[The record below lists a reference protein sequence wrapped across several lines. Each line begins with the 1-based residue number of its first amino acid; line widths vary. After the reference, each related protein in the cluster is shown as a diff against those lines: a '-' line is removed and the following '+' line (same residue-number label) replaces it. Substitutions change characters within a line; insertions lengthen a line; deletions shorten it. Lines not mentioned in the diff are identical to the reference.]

1 MLFGLQVLYTYDGQ
15 WQAEIWLHKYHDTL
29 RRMISHG
36 CLVCTSTVADSC
48 SVKFQGSL
56 LNSDSLWE
64 ACGLLPCLLCR
75 IIMNHHVY
83 SDCKPNVTTLRIYW
97 RYIIICQF
105 CTNISREWY
114 LYYQNNMC
122 FMHAHTTQHTHTSH
136 RTSIAVLHK
145 SVLFAACKR
154 YSAHIGHT
162 CAHCQSFLV
171 PLQAEDKRHGSGS
184 CVRCHKAAACQWIS
198 DDTCV
203 HRPPIA
209 TVCYHVSIV
218 SFHFSEF

>member
-105 CTNISREWY
+105 ARTYQGNDIYIIKTTCAWCTR
-114 LYYQNNMC
+114 
-122 FMHAHTTQHTHTSH
+122 THTHTSH

-145 SVLFAACKR
+145 SVLFAACKDIVHTLGTHVHTVNHSWFHCKLR
-154 YSAHIGHT
+154 TSATEVEAVWDAIR
-162 CAHCQSFLV
+162 
-171 PLQAEDKRHGSGS
+171 PLPASGS
-184 CVRCHKAAACQWIS
+184 LI
-198 DDTCV
+198 

>member
-1 MLFGLQVLYTYDGQ
+1 MRRKWHRMTPKALAAPIIINNNISFELCLMLFGLQVLYTYDGQ

-83 SDCKPNVTTLRIYW
+83 SNCKPNVTTLRIY
-97 RYIIICQF
+97 
-105 CTNISREWY
+105 
-114 LYYQNNMC
+114 
-122 FMHAHTTQHTHTSH
+122 
-136 RTSIAVLHK
+136 
-145 SVLFAACKR
+145 
-154 YSAHIGHT
+154 
-162 CAHCQSFLV
+162 
-171 PLQAEDKRHGSGS
+171 
-184 CVRCHKAAACQWIS
+184 
-198 DDTCV
+198 
-203 HRPPIA
+203 
-209 TVCYHVSIV
+209 
-218 SFHFSEF
+218 